1 LIKILKNKKY
11 LLGYFFALSAT
22 AIWSGNFIIARD
34 LNTSIPPISLAF
46 WRWAVAVIVLFP
58 FAIKKLLTDWEILR
72 KNWIYIAITSL
83 LGVTIFN
90 TLIYLAGH
98 TTTAINLSLI
108 SITFPVFIIIFL
120 RVFYKETITLYKAI
134 GILLVLIGVLFLITK
149 GNLSKLLNLSFA
161 IGDVWMLLAAI
172 IFAIYSLL
180 LKQKPKKLSVLGF
193 QLSTFIVGLLF
204 MLPFFIWES
213 LTISPIQFENKTI
226 FSILYVGIFASL
238 TAYILWNKAIEKIG
252 PGNAGI
258 IYYTLPLFSGFLAY
272 LILDEAIGMVH
283 LYSLVLILSGILIA
297 TYIKRKKN

>member
-1 LIKILKNKKY
+1 MIKILKNKKY